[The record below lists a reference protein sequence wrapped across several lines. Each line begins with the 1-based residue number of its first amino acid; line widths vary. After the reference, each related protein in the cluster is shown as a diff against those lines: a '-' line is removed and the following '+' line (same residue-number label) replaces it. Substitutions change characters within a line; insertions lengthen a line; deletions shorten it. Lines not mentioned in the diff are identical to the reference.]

1 MNKKLSSKGKKS
13 TKKITFAAKGVNLTS
28 QAGLVSTAKFLE
40 SKKITAMIQDN
51 VEVARGDNATYQF
64 HNIIEYCV

>member
-1 MNKKLSSKGKKS
+1 MNKKLSSKGQKS

-40 SKKITAMIQDN
+40 SKKYHCTI
-51 VEVARGDNATYQF
+51 
-64 HNIIEYCV
+64 